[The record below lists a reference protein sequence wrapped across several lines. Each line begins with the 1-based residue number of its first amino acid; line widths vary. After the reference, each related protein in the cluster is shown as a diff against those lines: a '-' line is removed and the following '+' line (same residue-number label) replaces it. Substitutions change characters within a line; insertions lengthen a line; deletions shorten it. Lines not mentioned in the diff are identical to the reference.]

1 MLKGENLKDK
11 KRSESKRSMSGI
23 SSPPLSMVVL
33 VQLFAVSSDTMLQ
46 RAFRVEYQG
55 SSRRSILAA
64 TIGAAVVT
72 ALAILMFQYGLP
84 LKLTSKCFEDEGLN
98 NCCDYYHE
106 DDARDHDEF
115 DPPRCGLGGPDVSQ
129 GVTTAFETL
138 YLYPLLLL
146 NGLTAVL
153 YHVAEVIILKHSIG
167 QVLKVNACLCST
179 FLIPPIVRILV
190 PFDNVEPIPPLLVC
204 LAAVGATLTALSP
217 VQWKYM
223 FSCFRSSSTTTVQ
236 DKFLLARNEE
246 EIRPI
251 MMEKEKKKQETS
263 SSSSSSLAAAFA
275 LSIAVAT
282 MLFSSALWASFQRY
296 AQNEC
301 GVNHTGYVAVDQV
314 VGGVYILVYVASISS
329 EPLKGILLW
338 KEDVV
343 SGESFKDALS
353 NTLKQSTSNGYRGLI
368 LIVLAK
374 LFATLRLVGQFYLLV
389 KYNPALVMLEMNITR
404 LLISW
409 IATLVMVILVP
420 SVLNISEMER
430 ERALDTWMLLLKF
443 AGSSILIGLLA
454 VANSM

>member
-1 MLKGENLKDK
+1 MDGT
-11 KRSESKRSMSGI
+11 STT
-23 SSPPLSMVVL
+23 PPLSMVIL

-84 LKLTSKCFEDEGLN
+84 VQLTSKCFEDEGLD
-98 NCCDYYHE
+98 NCCDHYDE
-106 DDARDHDEF
+106 DDVKDHGKF
-115 DPPRCGLGGPDVSQ
+115 DPSRCGLGGPDVSQ
-129 GVTTAFETL
+129 GVTTMLETL

-153 YHVAEVIILKHSIG
+153 YHVAEVIILKNSVG

-179 FLIPPIVRILV
+179 FLIPPIVRVLV
-190 PFDNVEPIPPLLVC
+190 PFDNVEPIPPVLVC

-217 VQWKYM
+217 VQWKYI
-223 FSCFRSSSTTTVQ
+223 FSCFRYNSVR
-236 DKFLLARNEE
+236 DKSLAQNQEEIQPILLA
-246 EIRPI
+246 
-251 MMEKEKKKQETS
+251 KKKDQE

-275 LSIAVAT
+275 LSVAVAT

-301 GVNHTGYVAVDQV
+301 GVNHTGYVAIDQV
-314 VGGVYILVYVASISS
+314 VGGVYILVYVACISS
-329 EPLKGILLW
+329 EPLKDILLW
-338 KEDVV
+338 KEDVA
-343 SGESFKDALS
+343 SGESFRDALS
-353 NTLKQSTSNGYRGLI
+353 HTLKQSTSNGYRGTI
-368 LIVLAK
+368 LIALAK

-409 IATLVMVILVP
+409 IATLVMVVLIP
-420 SVLNISEMER
+420 HVLNITKEER
-430 ERALDTWMLLLKF
+430 ARALDVWMLLLKLL
-443 AGSSILIGLLA
+443 GSSILIGLLA
-454 VANSM
+454 VANGM

>member
-1 MLKGENLKDK
+1 
-11 KRSESKRSMSGI
+11 
-23 SSPPLSMVVL
+23 MVVL

-72 ALAILMFQYGLP
+72 AIAILMFQYGLP
-84 LKLTSKCFEDEGLN
+84 LKLTSKCFQDEGLN
-98 NCCDYYHE
+98 NCCDHYDE
-106 DDARDHDEF
+106 DDAKDHDEF

-153 YHVAEVIILKHSIG
+153 YHVAEVIILKHSVG

-223 FSCFRSSSTTTVQ
+223 FSCFRSSAVQ
-236 DKFLLARNEE
+236 DKSLLARNEE

-251 MMEKEKKKQETS
+251 MMEKGKKKKHETS
-263 SSSSSSLAAAFA
+263 VSSSSSSLAAAFA

-282 MLFSSALWASFQRY
+282 MLFSSALWASFHRY

-314 VGGVYILVYVASISS
+314 VGGVYILVYVVSISS

-338 KEDVV
+338 KEDVD

-353 NTLKQSTSNGYRGLI
+353 RTLKQSTSNGYRGLI
-368 LIVLAK
+368 LIALAK

-409 IATLVMVILVP
+409 IATLVMVVLIP
-420 SVLNISEMER
+420 SVLDISEKER

>member
-1 MLKGENLKDK
+1 M
-11 KRSESKRSMSGI
+11 I
-23 SSPPLSMVVL
+23 I
-33 VQLFAVSSDTMLQ
+33 T
-46 RAFRVEYQG
+46 
-55 SSRRSILAA
+55 
-64 TIGAAVVT
+64 
-72 ALAILMFQYGLP
+72 
-84 LKLTSKCFEDEGLN
+84 
-98 NCCDYYHE
+98 E
-106 DDARDHDEF
+106 DDAKDHDEF

-153 YHVAEVIILKHSIG
+153 YHVAEVIILKHSVG

-223 FSCFRSSSTTTVQ
+223 FSCFRSSAVQ
-236 DKFLLARNEE
+236 DKSLLARNEE

-251 MMEKEKKKQETS
+251 MMEKGKKKKKKTSVS

-314 VGGVYILVYVASISS
+314 VGGVYILVYVVSISS

-338 KEDVV
+338 KEDVD

-353 NTLKQSTSNGYRGLI
+353 RTLKQSTSNGYRGLI
-368 LIVLAK
+368 LIALAK

-404 LLISW
+404 LLIS
-409 IATLVMVILVP
+409 
-420 SVLNISEMER
+420 
-430 ERALDTWMLLLKF
+430 
-443 AGSSILIGLLA
+443 
-454 VANSM
+454 

>member
-1 MLKGENLKDK
+1 
-11 KRSESKRSMSGI
+11 MSGD
-23 SSPPLSMVVL
+23 STPPLSMVVL

-72 ALAILMFQYGLP
+72 AIAILMFQYGLP
-84 LKLTSKCFEDEGLN
+84 LKLTSKCFQDEGLN
-98 NCCDYYHE
+98 NCCDHYHE
-106 DDARDHDEF
+106 DDAKDHDEF

-153 YHVAEVIILKHSIG
+153 YHVAEVIILKHSVG

-223 FSCFRSSSTTTVQ
+223 FSCFRSSAVQ
-236 DKFLLARNEE
+236 DKSLLARNEE

-251 MMEKEKKKQETS
+251 MMEKGKKKKQETS
-263 SSSSSSLAAAFA
+263 VSSSSSSLAAAFA

-314 VGGVYILVYVASISS
+314 VGGVYILVYVVSISS

-338 KEDVV
+338 KEDVD

-353 NTLKQSTSNGYRGLI
+353 RTLKQSTSNGYRGLI
-368 LIVLAK
+368 LIGLAK

-409 IATLVMVILVP
+409 IATLVMVVLIP
-420 SVLNISEMER
+420 SVLDISEKER